1 MATLPANV
9 GYSRV
14 ELEVDQPSGSPYL
27 LEVDIA
33 TSSTNLSAFL
43 SICGGLVVSRV
54 DWAASNNGNK
64 RWIPRSFLVGQV
76 Y

>member
-1 MATLPANV
+1 MPVNI

-14 ELEVDQPSGSPYL
+14 ELEVDQKSGSPYSL
-27 LEVDIA
+27 DVDLA

-43 SICGGLVVSRV
+43 NISGGLVVSRV